1 MLEYMHFAIY
11 YGDARFAMCRSNRHY
26 AAGTFLARQAYGL
39 SSASSRSHRVLGRTM
54 SSRRSPPRGNSGGF
68 AFDVV
73 ADPRTVLAPVLDED
87 LVGVEPRGEHA
98 GDVRARHVRLHRF
111 GCVPRDAAGLIHRH
125 ADRAEEREIR
135 SVAGQ
140 GQDEIGRNR
149 FPFPVRIAT
158 HHDL

>member
-1 MLEYMHFAIY
+1 MLLNVQYAMQQAS
-11 YGDARFAMCRSNRHY
+11 APFAMCRSNRNY

-87 LVGVEPRGEHA
+87 LVGVEARGEHT
-98 GDVRARHVRLHRF
+98 GDVRARHIRLHRF
-111 GCVPRDAAGLIHRH
+111 GRVPRDAAGRSEEHTSELQSPFLISY
-125 ADRAEEREIR
+125 A
-135 SVAGQ
+135 V
-140 GQDEIGRNR
+140 
-149 FPFPVRIAT
+149 
-158 HHDL
+158 

>member
-1 MLEYMHFAIY
+1 MRLNVQYAMYTAS
-11 YGDARFAMCRSNRHY
+11 ALFAMCRSNRHY

-98 GDVRARHVRLHRF
+98 GDVRARHIRLHRF
-111 GCVPRDAAGLIHRH
+111 GRVPRTPLVSSTATPT
-125 ADRAEEREIR
+125 ERR
-135 SVAGQ
+135 SERSAV
-140 GQDEIGRNR
+140 
-149 FPFPVRIAT
+149 
-158 HHDL
+158 

>member
-1 MLEYMHFAIY
+1 MRLNVQYAMYTAS
-11 YGDARFAMCRSNRHY
+11 ALFAMCRSNRHY

-98 GDVRARHVRLHRF
+98 GDVRARHIRLHRF
-111 GCVPRDAAGLIHRH
+111 RS
-125 ADRAEEREIR
+125 EEHTSELQSRGHLVCRLLLEK
-135 SVAGQ
+135 
-140 GQDEIGRNR
+140 
-149 FPFPVRIAT
+149 
-158 HHDL
+158 